1 MKKFSVVA
9 LAAACL
15 TLGMGIGYAAK
26 VKGPGMTLV
35 VGKPAK
41 EAGLAALQEAERLA
55 GSGSWELLGVA
66 RVYYLSGDKA
76 RGQALIDRVTSG
88 GEAERSDLHR
98 VGQIYADAGE
108 NAKAE
113 EYFQKALASDPK
125 DDRGQAEV
133 GAWYIRTG
141 QREKGEELMAK
152 AFARNP
158 DELWH
163 YVRVAEALLA
173 VPAGK

>member
-1 MKKFSVVA
+1 MTKIGVA
-9 LAAACL
+9 ALMVACL

-26 VKGPGMTLV
+26 GKGPGVALV

-41 EAGLAALQEAERLA
+41 EAGLAALQEAEQLA

-66 RVYYLSGDKA
+66 RVYYLSGDKVH
-76 RGQALIDRVTSG
+76 GQALIDKVLSEEAG
-88 GEAERSDLHR
+88 GSDWHRIGQLYAE
-98 VGQIYADAGE
+98 AGE

-113 EYFQKALASDPK
+113 EFFRKALVAEPK
-125 DDRGQAEV
+125 DDSGQAEV

-141 QREKGEELMAK
+141 QREKGEELLAK
-152 AFARNP
+152 AFARHP

-163 YVRVAEALLA
+163 YVRTAEAFLNVA
-173 VPAGK
+173 PK